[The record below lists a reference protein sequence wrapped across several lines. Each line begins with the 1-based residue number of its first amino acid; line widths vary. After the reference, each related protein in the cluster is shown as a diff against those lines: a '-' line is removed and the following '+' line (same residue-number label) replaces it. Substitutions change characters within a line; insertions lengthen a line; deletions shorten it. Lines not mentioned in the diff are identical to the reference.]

1 MTVRRQGLRAI
12 SRELPAVTRSALVKR
27 GFAAAR
33 VIADWPEIVGQP
45 MAESSVPE
53 RLVKARGADS
63 ATLVVRVSPGAALEL
78 QHAIPQVIERVNGY
92 FGFRAVD
99 RLRLVQGPVATRRRR
114 ALPVPPVL
122 TPAAEAAL
130 ETTLAPL
137 ANSPLH
143 DSLARLGRAVRAK
156 AQRPA
161 KGPAQ

>member
-1 MTVRRQGLRAI
+1 MTSRRQGLRAI
-12 SRELPAVTRSALVKR
+12 SRELPDVTRSALAKR

-33 VIADWPEIVGQP
+33 VIADWAEIVG
-45 MAESSVPE
+45 AALAASSVPE
-53 RLVKARGADS
+53 RLVRARGADS

-99 RLRLVQGPVATRRRR
+99 RLRLVQGPVATRKKP
-114 ALPVPPVL
+114 AAPTLTPL
-122 TPAAEAAL
+122 TPAAEQAL

-143 DSLARLGRAVRAK
+143 DSLAKLGRAVAGKSGGRS
-156 AQRPA
+156 R
-161 KGPAQ
+161 